1 MEILND
7 KSRHKWA
14 VFVAWLLRKV
24 LRRKPNTPNSFN
36 TGDRINPP
44 AQHRPEWESED
55 TRGEANG

>member
-24 LRRKPNTPNSFN
+24 LRRKPNTANSFN

-44 AQHRPEWESED
+44 AQHRPEWESD
-55 TRGEANG
+55 L